1 VPWGSWINEFGD
13 SHVIA
18 PASIERDT
26 VIVVCAISAGI
37 HAALTPS
44 HFAEGAGAGIGFLG
58 SSVVLGALVILLRR
72 RATGGVLLA
81 TAAILVG
88 LIVSYALAVTS
99 GLPILHPAPE
109 PVTGLALVTKAV
121 ETVGLL
127 AASHLLWRGRT
138 AVAVIQLQP
147 KGSLT

>member
-1 VPWGSWINEFGD
+1 
-13 SHVIA
+13 VIA
-18 PASIERDT
+18 LASIERDA
-26 VIVVCAISAGI
+26 VIVACAISASI

-44 HFAEGAGAGIGFLG
+44 HLAEGAGAPIGFLG
-58 SSVVLGALVILLRR
+58 ATVMLATLVAVLRR
-72 RATGGVLLA
+72 RATGAVLLA
-81 TAAILVG
+81 AAAVLAG
-88 LIVSYALAVTS
+88 LLVSYALAVTS

-109 PVTGLALVTKAV
+109 PVTGLAIVTKAV

-138 AVAVIQLQP
+138 AVAVAQLLP